1 MALSGQQNLGAPL
14 TRVLFIV
21 LLAVS
26 LVITTLYVREGS
38 SGPLHAIQTN
48 VQSLVAPLGSLG
60 ARAGSAA
67 EGVGD
72 AIENATTDD
81 ATVAELREQIAQLT
95 EALVEAEEYRLENER
110 LRETIGL
117 IDMYQIEGVTG
128 EVIGRSTDA
137 WNQTVTLSVGSD
149 DGVTAGLTVMGG
161 SGVIGQVVTVTPGSC
176 VVRLLTDPQ
185 SGAAALI
192 QSNRAEGIVRGS
204 LDGLL
209 YLENVDADV
218 VVNVGDVVL
227 TSGLGGSY
235 VRGLLIGEV
244 VRVEGQVGSATR
256 RIIVAPNG
264 RANLMEEAVVVFD
277 ATTTGNVIMAN
288 PASGGDNG
296 SGDSSGGNAGD
307 NSGDAS
313 GGNVGN
319 VGGNVGGDSLGSDTS
334 AGGDSGEGGGA

>member
-1 MALSGQQNLGAPL
+1 MPFPSKQTSQAPL
-14 TRVLFIV
+14 SRVLFIV
-21 LLAVS
+21 LLIISIIV
-26 LVITTLYVREGS
+26 TTLYVREGS
-38 SGPLHAIQTN
+38 NGALHALQTN
-48 VQSLVAPLGSLG
+48 VQSLFAPIGSLG
-60 ARAGSAA
+60 ARAGAVADSAG
-67 EGVGD
+67 E
-72 AIENATTDD
+72 AIDNATADD

-117 IDMYQIEGVTG
+117 IDMYDIEGVIG
-128 EVIGRSTDA
+128 EVIGRSSDA

-149 DGVTAGLTVMGG
+149 AGVKTGLTVMGG
-161 SGVIGQVVTVTPGSC
+161 AGVIGQVVSVTPQTS

-209 YLENVDADV
+209 YLENVEADV

-244 VRVEGQVGSATR
+244 VRVDGQVGSATR
-256 RIIVAPNG
+256 RIIVSPNG

-277 ATTTGNVIMAN
+277 ATTGNAILRDN
-288 PASGGDNG
+288 SNGDGGSAGNG
-296 SGDSSGGNAGD
+296 SDQNDGNGQPSSGNGAD
-307 NSGDAS
+307 
-313 GGNVGN
+313 GGE
-319 VGGNVGGDSLGSDTS
+319 GSNT
-334 AGGDSGEGGGA
+334 GEGGGE